1 MIFRKKTIC
10 CLLLVTVSTHLFP
23 QSIITVENVKEQFK
37 NNHQKANEQKLD
49 VLGDGLRIACDNLHK
64 TKKINLP
71 TSKWLLMYEVKP
83 GKYNVQTVFRR
94 DLIRKG
100 VRPILCWAGTLD
112 NSSDKE
118 IRKMLSKE
126 YGIIKSEDGEYDVIP
141 ARWLNDTIRVLNGI
155 ANYGGFGV
163 YEYMD
168 YYEFEN
174 GVYIDE
180 IQKTDS
186 LYSNFKNEF
195 YYKKSPYGRL
205 ANIVSDISPYLYI
218 QLDGDGSNLKK
229 MSDYR
234 MLLLSYE
241 LYKFCCEHPLP
252 ENEKKKCEYGLDE
265 TIPVYIWM
273 DQGGSCNMEILREE
287 PFPVD
292 YQPRINQLLEAVHN
306 LPKGI
311 IDVRRSIDGKILP
324 GQFLNMKINK
334 YAVSFSEKYPEHND

>member
-37 NNHQKANEQKLD
+37 NNHQKANEQKFD

-229 MSDYR
+229 CLITECYCFLMNYTNSVVNIHYLKTKRKNANTD
-234 MLLLSYE
+234 
-241 LYKFCCEHPLP
+241 
-252 ENEKKKCEYGLDE
+252 
-265 TIPVYIWM
+265 WM
-273 DQGGSCNMEILREE
+273 
-287 PFPVD
+287 
-292 YQPRINQLLEAVHN
+292 
-306 LPKGI
+306 K
-311 IDVRRSIDGKILP
+311 
-324 GQFLNMKINK
+324 QFLCIYGWIKVARVIWR
-334 YAVSFSEKYPEHND
+334 YCVRSRSLQITSPESTNY